1 MEDTKRINFSV
12 TMTNRQRIRRAIILI
27 SFLLF
32 PITFKFFSPYIIMDG
47 ASQGIID
54 GSFFYFIFL
63 FVFSLFFG
71 RAVCGWF
78 CPAAG
83 VQEWSCTV
91 NNKRVRGGKFN
102 WIKYFIWVPWVGA
115 IVAATVATGG
125 FNTIN
130 PFYLIDNGVSLSSV
144 PDFFIFYIVIAI
156 IVGFSLTVGRRAFC
170 HYLCWMAPFM
180 VIGTKISQ
188 ALKLPSL
195 HLISDKSKCVN
206 CLTCTSNCPMSL
218 EVNGMVQKGNMR
230 NSECILCGTC
240 VDNCPNKT
248 IQFSWRR

>member
-1 MEDTKRINFSV
+1 
-12 TMTNRQRIRRAIILI
+12 
-27 SFLLF
+27 
-32 PITFKFFSPYIIMDG
+32 
-47 ASQGIID
+47 
-54 GSFFYFIFL
+54 
-63 FVFSLFFG
+63 
-71 RAVCGWF
+71 
-78 CPAAG
+78 
-83 VQEWSCTV
+83 
-91 NNKRVRGGKFN
+91 
-102 WIKYFIWVPWVGA
+102 VGA